1 MKFHLDIIQ
10 PGISHLSFLL
20 LLIRGHRNLGQI
32 SEFRF
37 QISLKRWTDFRG
49 ACLSSSLPPC
59 RPVYSPVVPFPE
71 FSGRLLGKTAKQA
84 PLLFCIAP
92 NTTINTAAHS
102 VYRTLKFIDFIDFSL
117 PNSYWSG
124 AAVTKNRSICSLM
137 DFSGRFC
144 RHLIQPAPTRGGKH
158 LSLKPECTN
167 TLFSGMLKIILKI
180 AYLRT
185 YWK

>member
-1 MKFHLDIIQ
+1 MMKRMIVMISWICEYKKNWNSQFLICSCLPIVIRQRRPKFWLDFWI
-10 PGISHLSFLL
+10 P
-20 LLIRGHRNLGQI
+20 
-32 SEFRF
+32 
-37 QISLKRWTDFRG
+37 ISLKRWTDFRG

-102 VYRTLKFIDFIDFSL
+102 VYRTLKFIDFIDFSVR
-117 PNSYWSG
+117 NSYWPG
-124 AAVTKNRSICSLM
+124 AAVTKNRSIWSLM

-144 RHLIQPAPTRGGKH
+144 DTVPQNSTRRRDTTTSVVICDIHKM
-158 LSLKPECTN
+158 KIKV
-167 TLFSGMLKIILKI
+167 FS
-180 AYLRT
+180 
-185 YWK
+185 